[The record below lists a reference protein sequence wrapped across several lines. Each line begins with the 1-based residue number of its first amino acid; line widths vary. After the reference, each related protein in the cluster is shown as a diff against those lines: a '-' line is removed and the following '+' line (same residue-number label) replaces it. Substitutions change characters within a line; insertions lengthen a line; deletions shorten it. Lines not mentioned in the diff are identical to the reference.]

1 MKKKS
6 KSQAI
11 IFNVQKYYKLV
22 REKDK
27 NRKVPVQEKGR
38 KGTEYDKKE
47 LKKLL
52 ERLNFRVEIEENP
65 SASVSLYVRY

>member
-1 MKKKS
+1 MNKKS
-6 KSQAI
+6 KSHAI
-11 IFNVQKYYKLV
+11 IFNMHKYYKLI
-22 REKDK
+22 RENGK
-27 NRKVPVQEKGR
+27 NRKVPIQEKGR

-65 SASVSLYVRY
+65 SASVSLHLS